1 MRRFLLLAISLLA
14 SYAALQAQG
23 PEARS
28 YHLRLNIEPRLK
40 TLRGSCELVVGSAT
54 PFNDSLVLDLLGLK
68 ADSVRVNGDS
78 GTFNLRDGKLRIP
91 LRIDGQSDADTL
103 QIWYGGSPQTDAT
116 WGGFYFSGNYA
127 WNMGVAFTSNPHPF
141 GRCWFPCFD
150 RFDDKAFYRFD
161 ITCDSALSAICNGNL
176 QQVIDTGGGKR
187 TFRWVMN
194 EPMPTYLASVAIA
207 PYTRINGTLSG
218 MQGGIPYRLAAE
230 PKDTANLR
238 KSFANL
244 QQAFTA
250 FEEAYGKHRFG
261 QVGFNTVPFNA
272 GAMEH
277 TGNIAYPLYAVNGT
291 LAQETLMA
299 HELSHHWWGN
309 NVTCKRPEDMWLN
322 EGWASYS
329 EKLFTE
335 KVYGTKAYFDAMKG
349 HHADV
354 LRLAHAQD
362 DIPLPV
368 SGIGHEHTY
377 GTHVYKKGAS
387 MVHTLRWW
395 MGDKNWRDACTKL
408 QDSFAYGNI
417 STDTM
422 QSLFT
427 RYSFFS
433 LQPFFSQWVKMG
445 GFPGLKIAR
454 MQKRVKDGRH
464 YATVLLVQ
472 QSRFNYHTY
481 TDFPVWI
488 RWIAADGRAITTLHT
503 VRQAVQ
509 EIESPAL
516 AFEPVYAELDP
527 NDKLSLART
536 HTLLRIMD
544 SSISLPY
551 EYASVN
557 CRGAADTVIIDVD
570 HQWVG
575 AGTNSGNTDRARPS
589 HYRHWIVGGNWPG
602 KAAVDLTFE
611 YDGRKSAA
619 SRTGYLDHSMIPGTE
634 DSLVLLYRANHFQA
648 WRRVWEAEFNKGN
661 RFDKAGTVLVRNA
674 IPGEY
679 VLANSDPLMSGVSAL
694 PMPIHLRSF
703 PNPAGKRVTM
713 TWDIAEGCQKE
724 LVIYDQRG
732 REVGREQVSAG
743 KQSHQ
748 LNLESLPPGM
758 YVVELASPCIEGHMQ
773 TMVVKGE

>member
-1 MRRFLLLAISLLA
+1 M
-14 SYAALQAQG
+14 
-23 PEARS
+23 
-28 YHLRLNIEPRLK
+28 
-40 TLRGSCELVVGSAT
+40 
-54 PFNDSLVLDLLGLK
+54 
-68 ADSVRVNGDS
+68 
-78 GTFNLRDGKLRIP
+78 
-91 LRIDGQSDADTL
+91 
-103 QIWYGGSPQTDAT
+103 
-116 WGGFYFSGNYA
+116 
-127 WNMGVAFTSNPHPF
+127 
-141 GRCWFPCFD
+141 
-150 RFDDKAFYRFD
+150 
-161 ITCDSALSAICNGNL
+161 
-176 QQVIDTGGGKR
+176 
-187 TFRWVMN
+187 
-194 EPMPTYLASVAIA
+194 
-207 PYTRINGTLSG
+207 
-218 MQGGIPYRLAAE
+218 
-230 PKDTANLR
+230 
-238 KSFANL
+238 
-244 QQAFTA
+244 
-250 FEEAYGKHRFG
+250 
-261 QVGFNTVPFNA
+261 
-272 GAMEH
+272 
-277 TGNIAYPLYAVNGT
+277 
-291 LAQETLMA
+291 
-299 HELSHHWWGN
+299 
-309 NVTCKRPEDMWLN
+309 
-322 EGWASYS
+322 
-329 EKLFTE
+329 
-335 KVYGTKAYFDAMKG
+335 
-349 HHADV
+349 
-354 LRLAHAQD
+354 
-362 DIPLPV
+362 
-368 SGIGHEHTY
+368 
-377 GTHVYKKGAS
+377 
-387 MVHTLRWW
+387 
-395 MGDKNWRDACTKL
+395 
-408 QDSFAYGNI
+408 
-417 STDTM
+417 
-422 QSLFT
+422 
-427 RYSFFS
+427 
-433 LQPFFSQWVKMG
+433 
-445 GFPGLKIAR
+445 
-454 MQKRVKDGRH
+454 
-464 YATVLLVQ
+464 
-472 QSRFNYHTY
+472 
-481 TDFPVWI
+481 
-488 RWIAADGRAITTLHT
+488 IAADGRAITTLHT

-536 HTLLRIMD
+536 RTLLRIMD